1 MDEKRRSQRKRA
13 LKGARIVLNKGNST
27 LSCTI
32 RSLSEIGALLEF
44 ATPSAVP
51 ETFELRFDDGTPPRR
66 CVVKRRTG
74 KSVAVTFVW
83 T

>member
-1 MDEKRRSQRKRA
+1 VEEKRRSPRKRA

-32 RSLSEIGALLEF
+32 RSLSEIGAMLDF

-51 ETFELRFDDGTPPRR
+51 DAFEIRFDDGTPPRR
-66 CVVKRRTG
+66 CVVKRRAG

>member
-1 MDEKRRSQRKRA
+1 MDDKRRSPRKRA
-13 LKGARIVLNKGNST
+13 LKGARIVLNRGNST
-27 LSCTI
+27 LSCTV
-32 RSLSEIGALLEF
+32 RSLSEIGAMLDL

-51 ETFELRFDDGTPPRR
+51 DEFELRFDDGTRRR

>member
-1 MDEKRRSQRKRA
+1 MDEKRRSPRKRA

-32 RSLSEIGALLEF
+32 RSMSEIGAMLDF
-44 ATPSAVP
+44 AAPSVVP
-51 ETFELRFDDGTPPRR
+51 ETFELRLDDGSPPRR
-66 CVVKRRTG
+66 CVVKRRAG